1 MKRKMIREYL
11 KTSFSAVFFTLLFG
25 TLISY
30 LIFFNR
36 AADETMPQYL
46 VADIQNFITFQ
57 NQEFKIS
64 QTGLEKLKK
73 HDCWLQMI
81 DSQGNVVG
89 SANVDKKLPGHYSPY
104 ELVQYTLNS
113 EQLNKDTLFVNAIS
127 NRPGYGV
134 ILGCDSKYVQKHSIL
149 LFGSHI
155 FPKVCLVFLVIM
167 AWMVYMESW
176 FFSKKIT
183 TPIMRI
189 MEDIPKIAK
198 GKELAPLERG
208 SVFSGVSR
216 QLAELQARLQENKR
230 MRAEW
235 ISNISHDMK
244 TPLSTIRGYSE
255 LLGDASY
262 QFEPDEVREYAR
274 EIVKSERYIE
284 NLIQD
289 LRLSQKLVE
298 GKVPLQ
304 REEVELAPLLQECT
318 ERIDRMQNKRE
329 AISVDCEMG
338 IRLFCDRNL
347 MERCLINI
355 ISNAFIHN
363 PDGVQVIVRAKTDQ
377 DRICIEI
384 QDNGKGMDE
393 RDTRHI
399 FERYYHGTNA
409 QQRGGTGL
417 GLAIAKETIEAHG
430 GTIFVESKKEI
441 GTKFV
446 ISLENE
452 TLI

>member
-11 KTSFSAVFFTLLFG
+11 KTSFSAVFFTLVIGSFLCY
-25 TLISY
+25 IM
-30 LIFFNR
+30 FFNR
-36 AADETMPQYL
+36 PADDTMPQYL
-46 VADIQNFITFQ
+46 VADIQNYITFQ

-64 QTGLEKLKK
+64 QTGMEKLKK
-73 HDCWLQMI
+73 HGCWLQMI

-89 SANVDKKLPGHYSPY
+89 SANVGKKLPEHYSPY
-104 ELVQYTLNS
+104 ELVQYSLNS
-113 EQLNKDTLFVNAIS
+113 EQLNKDTLFVNAVTH
-127 NRPGYGV
+127 RPGYGV
-134 ILGCDSKYVQKHSIL
+134 ILGCDSKYVQKYSFL
-149 LFGSHI
+149 LFGNHI

-167 AWMVYMESW
+167 AGMVYMESW

-183 TPIMRI
+183 TPIMKI
-189 MEDIPKIAK
+189 MEDIPQIAK
-198 GKELAPLERG
+198 GKELAPLERK
-208 SVFSGVSR
+208 SIFSGVSR
-216 QLAELQARLQENKR
+216 QLVELQSRLQENKR

-235 ISNISHDMK
+235 IANISHDMK

-255 LLGDASY
+255 MLGDTSY
-262 QFEPDEVREYAR
+262 QFEPEEVREYAR

-289 LRLSQKLVE
+289 LRLNQKLVE

-304 REEVELAPLLQECT
+304 KEEVELALLLQECT
-318 ERIDRMQNKRE
+318 ERIDQTQNQRE
-329 AISVDCEMG
+329 AISVDCEQG
-338 IRLFCDRNL
+338 IFLLCDRNL
-347 MERCLINI
+347 MERCLINM

-377 DRICIEI
+377 DKICIEI

-430 GTIFVESKKEI
+430 GTIFVESKRGI

-446 ISLENE
+446 ISLERE
-452 TLI
+452 TI